1 MHSLTAVSLMSD
13 NHRPFYQGV
22 AEYLEQRT
30 GISVLFV
37 NDRPW
42 KAREHMLDQGQAQI
56 AFICGLPYAD
66 RAGWLDLLA
75 APVMRAA
82 RYGDRPV
89 YFSDIVVHRDS
100 SFRSFGDLR
109 GATWAYN
116 EPDSWSGCVAL
127 RAHIAA
133 QGQTRDY
140 CGRIVES
147 GAHLESLRMILSG
160 EIDAA
165 AIDSTVLELVLA
177 SRPEVVG
184 QIQVVDSI
192 GPNMFPPA
200 VIRNEVPDPLKRGLR
215 DALLHMHEDQAGAN
229 ILELGM
235 VARFNA
241 VADADYDDIRRK
253 AQLAERVQFDE
264 R

>member
-1 MHSLTAVSLMSD
+1 MDSLTVASLMSD

-30 GISVLFV
+30 GIPMLFV

-42 KAREHMLDQGQAQI
+42 KARERMLDQGQAQV
-56 AFICGLPYAD
+56 AFICGLPYTE
-66 RAGWLDLLA
+66 RAGQLDLLA

-89 YFSDIVVHRDS
+89 YFSDIVVRADS
-100 SFRSFGDLR
+100 SFMSFGDLR

-127 RAHIAA
+127 RAYFAA
-133 QGQTRDY
+133 HGETRDF

-147 GAHLESLRMILSG
+147 GAHLESLRMIMAG
-160 EIDAA
+160 AIDAA
-165 AIDSTVLELVLA
+165 AIDSTVLELVLV
-177 SRPEVVG
+177 SRPEVAEH
-184 QIQVVDSI
+184 IRIVDTI

-200 VIRNEVPDPLKRGLR
+200 VIRNEVP
-215 DALLHMHEDQAGAN
+215 
-229 ILELGM
+229 
-235 VARFNA
+235 
-241 VADADYDDIRRK
+241 
-253 AQLAERVQFDE
+253 
-264 R
+264 

>member
-1 MHSLTAVSLMSD
+1 MDSLTVVSLMSE

-30 GISVLFV
+30 GVKMLFV

-42 KAREHMLDQGQAQI
+42 KARERMLDQGQAQI
-56 AFICGLPYAD
+56 AFICGLPYAE
-66 RAGWLDLLA
+66 RAGQLDLLA

-89 YFSDIVVHRDS
+89 YFSDIVVRADS
-100 SFRSFGDLR
+100 PFMSFGDLR

-147 GAHLESLRMILSG
+147 GAHLESLRMLLDG
-160 EIDAA
+160 QIDTA
-165 AIDSTVLELVLA
+165 AIDSTVLELELA
-177 SRPEVVG
+177 GWPELAE
-184 QIQVVDSI
+184 QIRVVDSI

-200 VIRNEVPDPLKRGLR
+200 VIRSELSEPVKRRLR
-215 DALLHMHEDQAGAN
+215 DTLLQMHEDPAGAHV
-229 ILELGM
+229 LAAGM
-235 VARFNA
+235 AARFSA
-241 VADADYDDIRRK
+241 LRDSDYDDIRRK
-253 AQLAERVQFDE
+253 ARLAERVQFE
-264 R
+264 I

>member
-1 MHSLTAVSLMSD
+1 MDSLTVVSLMSD

-30 GISVLFV
+30 GIPMLFV

-42 KAREHMLDQGQAQI
+42 KARERMLDQGQAQV
-56 AFICGLPYAD
+56 AFICGLPYTE
-66 RAGWLDLLA
+66 RAGQLDLLA

-89 YFSDIVVHRDS
+89 YFSDIVVRADS
-100 SFRSFGDLR
+100 SFMSFGDLR

-127 RAHIAA
+127 RAYFAA
-133 QGQTRDY
+133 HGETRDF

-147 GAHLESLRMILSG
+147 GAHLESLRMIMAG
-160 EIDAA
+160 AIDAA
-165 AIDSTVLELVLA
+165 AIDSTVLELVLV
-177 SRPEVVG
+177 SRPEVAE
-184 QIQVVDSI
+184 QIRIVDTI

-200 VIRNEVPDPLKRGLR
+200 VIRNEVPEPIRRLLR
-215 DALLHMHEDQAGAN
+215 DALLRMHEDLAGMAV
-229 ILELGM
+229 LTAGLA
-235 VARFNA
+235 ARFSA
-241 VADADYDDIRRK
+241 IRDSDYDDIRRK
-253 AQLAERVQFDE
+253 AQLAERVQFDT
-264 R
+264 

>member
-1 MHSLTAVSLMSD
+1 MDSLTVVSLMSD

-30 GISVLFV
+30 GIRMLFV

-42 KAREHMLDQGQAQI
+42 KARERMLDQGQAQV
-56 AFICGLPYAD
+56 AFICGLPYSE
-66 RAGWLDLLA
+66 RAGQLDLLA

-82 RYGDRPV
+82 RYDDRPV
-89 YFSDIVVHRDS
+89 YFSDIVVRADGP
-100 SFRSFGDLR
+100 FMSFGDLR

-133 QGQTRDY
+133 QGETRSY

-147 GAHLESLRMILSG
+147 GAHLESLSMILAG

-165 AIDSTVLELVLA
+165 AIDSTVLELELVR
-177 SRPEVVG
+177 RPELAQ
-184 QIQVVDSI
+184 QIRVVDSI
-192 GPNMFPPA
+192 GPNMAPPA
-200 VIRNEVPDPLKRGLR
+200 VIRNAMPDSIKRQVR
-215 DALLHMHEDQAGAN
+215 DTLLQMHEDPAGAN
-229 ILELGM
+229 VLAAGM
-235 VARFNA
+235 AARFSA
-241 VADADYDDIRRK
+241 LHDSDYDDIRRK
-253 AQLAERVQFDE
+253 AGLAERVQFDT
-264 R
+264 